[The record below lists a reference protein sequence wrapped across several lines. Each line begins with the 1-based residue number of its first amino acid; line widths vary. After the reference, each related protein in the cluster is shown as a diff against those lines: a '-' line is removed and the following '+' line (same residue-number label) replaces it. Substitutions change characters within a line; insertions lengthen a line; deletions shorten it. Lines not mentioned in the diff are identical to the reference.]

1 VELLALVA
9 LGVALVAWRRTRRL
23 AELEGRVRSLELV
36 IAEGGARHDAAA
48 AEPPIAAPAP
58 PREAPPSPLA
68 TPPPPAPTPT
78 VAPQPRPELPQPPAP
93 PRAPRAPKAPRVPI
107 DWERWLGVR
116 GAALLGGI
124 VLALAGLLF
133 VRYSI
138 EHGLIPPWLR
148 VVLGIATGIGCLVA
162 SDRALRPRYEA
173 TANALAGAGV
183 VILYG
188 AFWAARAS
196 YELIGTGPTF
206 AAMLLVTVTGCA
218 LSWRHRSLVIGVLGL
233 AGGFATP
240 LLVST
245 GEDRPIGL
253 FGYLL
258 LLDFGLLFLSRR
270 RGWPLLALGSVLGT
284 ALYQVLW
291 IGFRMTPE
299 RHLLGLAILG
309 VFALLFSFAGRGQRE
324 EAASWRVSRAASLLF
339 PVAFGLYFAA
349 RADLGL
355 HVAPLALLLALVGAA
370 SGTLSRIHSERWL
383 GLATAAA
390 TVPVFATWL
399 LRAPLGNDLA
409 WEAAAMAV
417 LLAAVHHFFVERERD
432 VAGWDGPAPAA
443 LAIGGGLLA
452 LFAAAPLRHSYVALW
467 PWLAAWLGLALLLIR
482 HAGFPRRAPLQ
493 LAAAVGMACGF
504 SLWLAIAPRQIDLAW
519 PWSYAVASLGVAV
532 VFQAVAILR
541 RRGPAHRFAE
551 HAAALLCA
559 ALLLS
564 FASPVLPSA
573 LPAFALLGT
582 ALLLGVLGA
591 FVAARLGAGGW
602 LLVALGTF
610 ALVLYD
616 FASGGAASG
625 VELTGLGIGGLGVV
639 FFWAWPV
646 LCGGALERDR
656 FASYASALAPAAG
669 FPALRLLFEARFG
682 DAFIGALPL
691 GLAVLSIAAARHW
704 QRARSDD
711 PARAR
716 GLIWQLAVGLGFLT
730 VAIPLQLDREWITIG
745 WALEGAALIW
755 LWRRFD
761 HPGLKLVGVALLLGV
776 TIRLVANP
784 ALLGYHPRASWP
796 VLNWLL
802 YTYLVPAAALL
813 VSAGTLA
820 KLELP
825 RLRPFET
832 QLYVQGRPLGA
843 LALGLSGL
851 LVVFAW
857 INLTVIDAF
866 STGAA
871 LELRFE
877 RGAARDLALSLA
889 WVVYALTLLTLGV
902 RRASRA
908 LRWASLGL
916 MMVTI
921 AKVFLYDLGELRDL
935 YRVAS
940 LLGLALSLI
949 AVSLAYQRFVF
960 RREPNE
966 EAA

>member
-9 LGVALVAWRRTRRL
+9 LGFAVAAWQRTRKLSALEERL
-23 AELEGRVRSLELV
+23 RALEVA
-36 IAEGGARHDAAA
+36 IAEGGARHAAA
-48 AEPPIAAPAP
+48 PPARASEPLPAPPLPPPPRAAPAP
-58 PREAPPSPLA
+58 PRPSAPPP
-68 TPPPPAPTPT
+68 
-78 VAPQPRPELPQPPAP
+78 P
-93 PRAPRAPKAPRVPI
+93 PRAPRVPRPPRVAI

-116 GAALLGGI
+116 GAALLGGV

-148 VVLGIATGIGCLVA
+148 VVLGIATGIGCLAA
-162 SDRALRPRYEA
+162 SDRSLRPRYET
-173 TANALAGAGV
+173 TANALAGAGI

-196 YELIGTGPTF
+196 YELLGSLPTF
-206 AAMLLVTVTGCA
+206 AAMVLVTVTGCA
-218 LSWRHRSLVIGVLGL
+218 LSWRHRSLVIAVLGL
-233 AGGFATP
+233 TGGFATP

-245 GEDRPIGL
+245 GADRPIGL

-258 LLDFGLLFLSRR
+258 LLDLGLLFLARR

-299 RHLLGLAILG
+299 REWLGLAIVGLFAL
-309 VFALLFSFAGRGQRE
+309 VFALAGFSRE
-324 EAASWRVSRAASLLF
+324 ERTTSGRVGRAASLLF
-339 PVAFGLYFAA
+339 PFAFGLYFAG
-349 RADLGL
+349 RADLGAHL
-355 HVAPLALLLALVGAA
+355 APLALVLALVGGAA
-370 SGTLSRIHSERWL
+370 GVLSRVHGERWL
-383 GLATAAA
+383 GLAAASA
-390 TVPVFATWL
+390 TVPVVAVWL
-399 LRAPLGNDLA
+399 LREPLAAVLL
-409 WEAAAMAV
+409 WEGAALAV
-417 LLAAVHHFFVERERD
+417 LLAAVHHVFVEREREP
-432 VAGWDGPAPAA
+432 AGWDGPAPAA

-452 LFAAAPLRHSYVALW
+452 LFALARLGQPQASLW
-467 PWLAAWLGLALLLIR
+467 PWLAAWLGLGALLIR
-482 HAGFPRRAPLQ
+482 HAGFPGRAPIQ
-493 LAAAVGMACGF
+493 LGAAAGIALGF
-504 SLWLAIAPRQIDLAW
+504 SVWRASPGGRADPAW
-519 PWSYAVASLGVAV
+519 AFGFVVAAVAVAAM
-532 VFQAVAILR
+532 FQAVAILR
-541 RRGPAHRFAE
+541 RGGAAHRFAE
-551 HAAALLCA
+551 HAAALFAVTLLLLLASPLPLPAWAHLGA
-559 ALLLS
+559 ALLL
-564 FASPVLPSA
+564 AA
-573 LPAFALLGT
+573 LAALAPARLGDGRWLLVT
-582 ALLLGVLGA
+582 LGA
-591 FVAARLGAGGW
+591 FS
-602 LLVALGTF
+602 
-610 ALVLYD
+610 LVLHA
-616 FASGGAASG
+616 FASGGSAAG
-625 VELTGLGIGGLGVV
+625 VERTALGLGAIGVV

-656 FASYASALAPAAG
+656 FASYASALAPAAA

-691 GLAVLSIAAARHW
+691 GLGALSVAAAWHW
-704 QRARSDD
+704 QRRRTEDATRT
-711 PARAR
+711 RA
-716 GLIWQLAVGLGFLT
+716 LVWQLAVGLGLLT
-730 VAIPLQLDREWITIG
+730 VAIPLQLAHEWITIG
-745 WALEGAALIW
+745 WALEGFALLW

-761 HPGLKLVGVALLLGV
+761 HPGLKLVGVVLLLGV

-784 ALLGYHPRASWP
+784 ALLDYHGPARWP

-813 VSAGTLA
+813 VSSQTLA

-825 RLRPFET
+825 RLRPFER
-832 QLYVQGRPLGA
+832 QLYVHGQPLGA

-866 STGAA
+866 STGST

-877 RGAARDLALSLA
+877 RAAARDLTLSIA
-889 WVVYALTLLTLGV
+889 WAVYALTLLALGV
-902 RRASRA
+902 RRVSRA

-921 AKVFLYDLGELRDL
+921 AKVFLYDLGELQDL

-949 AVSLAYQRFVF
+949 ALSLAYQRFVF

>member
-1 VELLALVA
+1 MELLALVA
-9 LGVALVAWRRTRRL
+9 LGFALVAWQRTRRL
-23 AELEGRVRSLELV
+23 GELETRVRSLELV
-36 IAEGGARHDAAA
+36 SAEGGARHDAAA
-48 AEPPIAAPAP
+48 AAPTLVVPERPPETPRAPAEAKPPKVEVVAP
-58 PREAPPSPLA
+58 PR
-68 TPPPPAPTPT
+68 PPA
-78 VAPQPRPELPQPPAP
+78 R
-93 PRAPRAPKAPRVPI
+93 PRAPLVPKVPRVPI

-173 TANALAGAGV
+173 TANALGGAGI

-196 YELIGTGPTF
+196 YELLGSVPTF
-206 AAMLLVTVTGCA
+206 AAMVLVTVTGCA
-218 LSWRHRSLVIGVLGL
+218 LSWRHRSLVVGVLGL

-258 LLDFGLLFLSRR
+258 LLDLGLLFLSRR

-309 VFALLFSFAGRGQRE
+309 VFALLFGFASRSQRE
-324 EAASWRVSRAASLLF
+324 QGASWRLSRAASLLF
-339 PVAFGLYFAA
+339 PFAFGLYFAA
-349 RADLGL
+349 RADLGP
-355 HVAPLALLLALVGAA
+355 HVAPLAVLLALVGAA
-370 SGTLSRIHSERWL
+370 AGYLARIHAERWL
-383 GLATAAA
+383 GLAAAAA

-399 LRAPLGNDLA
+399 LRAPLDASLA

-432 VAGWDGPAPAA
+432 AAGWDGPAPAA

-452 LFAAAPLRHSYVALW
+452 LFAAAPLRHPDVALW

-482 HAGFPRRAPLQ
+482 HAGFPGRAPLQ
-493 LAAAVGMACGF
+493 LGAAAGIACGF
-504 SLWLAIAPRQIDLAW
+504 SLWLAAAPSRVDVEWAW
-519 PWSYAVASLGVAV
+519 SFAVAAVAVAV
-532 VFQAVAILR
+532 VFQAVAVVR
-541 RRGPAHRFAE
+541 RGGPAHRFAE
-551 HAAALLCA
+551 HAAALFCV
-559 ALLLS
+559 ALLLT
-564 FASPVLPSA
+564 FAGSLLAAGLVA
-573 LPAFALLGT
+573 WAYLGT
-582 ALLLGVLGA
+582 ALLLGVLAA
-591 FVAARLGAGGW
+591 FAPARLGDGRW

-610 ALVLYD
+610 ALVLYG
-616 FASGGAASG
+616 FASGAPSHG
-625 VELTGLGIGGLGVV
+625 VELTGLGIGGFGVV
-639 FFWAWPV
+639 FFWAWPA
-646 LCGGALERDR
+646 LCGGALARDR

-682 DAFIGALPL
+682 DAFIGALPVC
-691 GLAVLSIAAARHW
+691 LAALSIAAARHW
-704 QRARSDD
+704 HRLGSDD
-711 PARAR
+711 PARTR
-716 GLIWQLAVGLGFLT
+716 GLVWQLAVGLGFLT

-761 HPGLKLVGVALLLGV
+761 HPGLKVVGVVLLLGV
-776 TIRLVANP
+776 TVRLVANP
-784 ALLGYHPRASWP
+784 ALLGYHARSSWP

-802 YTYLVPAAALL
+802 YTYLVPAAALF
-813 VSAGTLA
+813 VSAVTLA

-825 RLRPFET
+825 RLRGFES
-832 QLYVQGRPLGA
+832 QLYVHGRPLGA